1 MELCRI
7 KKYKSIKQLKMKTK
21 TQSKK
26 VSVVEA
32 LVNACQAQEK
42 TISKLLGV
50 IGTSGNT
57 AVEYVKK
64 KYAERQT
71 KNAITA
77 EEELKTN
84 NDYFLDSL
92 RKIGR
97 PATSW
102 EISNVLK
109 KANPHFKK
117 LSKNKK
123 GFMQLVY
130 SSASLLSKDG
140 TIKRIPLGE
149 GSYEYALHDFNAPAA
164 SQEKKKENNG
174 QFLIE
179 VLQQIGHPVT
189 TSEIANRL
197 RKINPHFKKLSKN
210 KKSFMQ
216 LIYSNASLLSK
227 EGLIERK
234 AISGKSYEYFVK
246 EKQAA

>member
-1 MELCRI
+1 
-7 KKYKSIKQLKMKTK
+7 MKTK
-21 TQSKK
+21 SQNKK
-26 VSVVEA
+26 TSVVEA
-32 LVNACQAQEK
+32 LVNACMAQEK
-42 TISKLLGV
+42 TISKLLGA
-50 IGTSGNT
+50 IGGSGNT
-57 AVEYVKK
+57 AIEYVKE
-64 KYAERQT
+64 KYNDRKTNKA
-71 KNAITA
+71 AA
-77 EEELKTN
+77 AAAELKTN
-84 NDYFLDSL
+84 NDFFLDSL

-117 LSKNKK
+117 LSRNKK

-130 SSASLLSKDG
+130 SSASLLSKEG
-140 TIKRIPLGE
+140 VIKRIPLGE
-149 GSYEYALHDFNAPAA
+149 GSYEYALHDWNAPVT
-164 SQEKKKENNG
+164 SQENKKPNNG

-234 AISGKSYEYFVK
+234 PISGKSYEYFVK
-246 EKQAA
+246 EKQVA